1 MAKEDIG
8 GVWRTVGGRRIFIK
22 DGEDLETA
30 MKKSG
35 KFKKEEI
42 KDKNDDK
49 NKDNE
54 EKIKKLQEEYDSIKS
69 MFDPRKAE
77 LRDKIN
83 ALKEGKNLDDYKKE
97 QKDKEAK
104 QKEDYLKEKQQRL
117 SEEKEATRK
126 ENEKKYKDIK
136 VEEINEEDLEKPKPG
151 YIRLYRGLEQEF
163 DKNYD
168 RTSIDNPN
176 GYESWTDNP
185 NLAKNYGKN
194 VYYMDVPTK
203 DIGKNVMDS
212 EGNRY
217 MTYVHDKKVGLK
229 GESGKEYMMY
239 TDHDKYLKSTYTK
252 INESSKKDYSKLT
265 RKQMASMLVDD
276 QIKRGIIKPESRERQ
291 IQARLTGQFKMSEM
305 DLRDYIKKHFK

>member
-1 MAKEDIG
+1 MSNDIG

-22 DGEDLETA
+22 DGEDLKTA
-30 MKKSG
+30 MKNSG
-35 KFKKEEI
+35 KFGNLKNKKEE
-42 KDKNDDK
+42 
-49 NKDNE
+49 E
-54 EKIKKLQEEYDSIKS
+54 LEKLQKEYDSIQN

-83 ALKEGKNLDDYKKE
+83 ALKENKKLDDYKKE
-97 QKDKEAK
+97 QKDKEIK
-104 QKEDYLKEKQQRL
+104 QKADYLKEKEQRL
-117 SEEKEATRK
+117 KEENEATKK
-126 ENEKKYKDIK
+126 ENEKKYKNIK
-136 VEEINEEDLEKPKPG
+136 VKEINQEDLEKPKPG
-151 YIRLYRGLEQEF
+151 YTRLYRGLEQEF

-168 RTSIDNPN
+168 RSSIDNPN

-185 NLAKNYGKN
+185 ALAKAYGKN

-203 DIGKNVMDS
+203 DIGKNVMDN

-217 MTYVHDKKVGLK
+217 MTYVHDKKVGIK

-252 INESSKKDYSKLT
+252 INEGVKKDYSKLT
-265 RKQMASMLVDD
+265 RKEMATMLVDD

-305 DLRDYIKKHFK
+305 DLRDYIKKYFK

>member
-1 MAKEDIG
+1 MEDIG

-35 KFKKEEI
+35 KFRKSEI
-42 KDKNDDK
+42 KDKDDDK

-77 LRDKIN
+77 LRDEID

-97 QKDKEAK
+97 QKEKETR

-151 YIRLYRGLEQEF
+151 YTRLYRGLEQEF
-163 DKNYD
+163 DKYYD
-168 RTSIDNPN
+168 RTSIDNSN

-185 NLAKNYGKN
+185 SLAKAYGKN

-203 DIGKNVMDS
+203 DIGKDVVDS
-212 EGNRY
+212 DGNRY
-217 MTYVHDKKVGLK
+217 MTYVHDKKVGIK

-265 RKQMASMLVDD
+265 RKEMATMIVDD
-276 QIKRGIIKPESRERQ
+276 QIKRGIVKPESRERQ

-305 DLRDYIKKHFK
+305 DLREYIKKHF

>member
-1 MAKEDIG
+1 MAKDDIG

-35 KFKKEEI
+35 KFKKGEI
-42 KDKNDDK
+42 KDKDSK
-49 NKDNE
+49 TTNKDE
-54 EKIKKLQEEYDSIKS
+54 EIKKLQEEYDSIKS

-77 LRDKIN
+77 LRDKIE
-83 ALKEGKNLDDYKKE
+83 ALKENKSVEQYKKE
-97 QKDKEAK
+97 QQEKTKKSLEEYK
-104 QKEDYLKEKQQRL
+104 KEKETRL
-117 SEEKEATRK
+117 KEEKEATRK
-126 ENEKKYKDIK
+126 ENEEKYKNIK
-136 VEEINEEDLEKPKPG
+136 VEEINEKDLDKPKEG
-151 YIRLYRGLEQEF
+151 YVRLYRGLNEEF

-185 NLAKNYGKN
+185 NLAKAYGKN
-194 VYYMDVPTK
+194 VYYMDVSKK
-203 DIGKNVMDS
+203 DIGKDVMDKD
-212 EGNRY
+212 GNRY
-217 MTYVHDKKVGLK
+217 MTYEHDKPVGIK

-252 INESSKKDYSKLT
+252 INESSSKDYSKLT
-265 RKQMASMLVDD
+265 RKEMASMIVDD
-276 QIKRGIIKPESRERQ
+276 QIKRGIVKPESREKQ

>member
-1 MAKEDIG
+1 MTKTDIG

-35 KFKKEEI
+35 KFKKSEI
-42 KDKNDDK
+42 KDKDDDK

-97 QKDKEAK
+97 QKDKETK

-151 YIRLYRGLEQEF
+151 YTRLYRGLEQEF

-203 DIGKNVMDS
+203 DIGKNVIDN

-217 MTYVHDKKVGLK
+217 MVYAHDKKVGLK

-252 INESSKKDYSKLT
+252 IKRKKK
-265 RKQMASMLVDD
+265 
-276 QIKRGIIKPESRERQ
+276 
-291 IQARLTGQFKMSEM
+291 
-305 DLRDYIKKHFK
+305 